1 MLSEILRELKNNQE
15 ICVSCYTKMNLKEYE
30 VNLRMEDLT
39 GKVFGAYKI
48 IAPVGEGGMAAVYK
62 AYQPAMERFVAVK
75 VLPRKFAESNEFISR
90 FQREAIMLAQLQH
103 PHILPVF
110 DYGQEDGYS
119 YIVMPFLQN
128 GTLSELFLI
137 RRRTLLEVSQI
148 MTQVGSALGY
158 AHARGMIHRDI
169 KPSNVL
175 IDEQGNCLL
184 TDFGLAR
191 MVEMSSASL
200 TSAGAIMG
208 TPAYMSPEQ
217 GKGAAVDGRSDL
229 YSLGIMFYEML
240 TGQVPYRDDYPM
252 GVIIK
257 HIRDPLPSARE
268 LVPNLSDA
276 IENVLIKSLAKDPT
290 DRYQT
295 ADDFIKAV
303 QNAISVNNAPG
314 GKTVSSALDSV
325 YDRLIVKKKAR
336 QTDTET
342 SSKISDPAF
351 SGGEKTVIS
360 RPPSKPTDDEID
372 SATPASDKPISPP
385 NTPE

>member
-1 MLSEILRELKNNQE
+1 
-15 ICVSCYTKMNLKEYE
+15 
-30 VNLRMEDLT
+30 MEDLT
-39 GKVFGAYKI
+39 GKLFGAYKI
-48 IAPVGEGGMAAVYK
+48 IAPLGEGGMAAVYK

-75 VLPRKFAESNEFISR
+75 VLPRKFAESSEFISR

-128 GTLSELFLI
+128 GTLAELFLV
-137 RRRTLLEVSQI
+137 RRRTLPEILQI

-158 AHARGMIHRDI
+158 AHARGMIHRDV

-191 MVEMSSASL
+191 MVEMSSDKL

-217 GKGAAVDGRSDL
+217 GKGAVSVDGRSDL
-229 YSLGIMFYEML
+229 YALGIIFYEML
-240 TGQVPYRDDYPM
+240 TGQVPYKDDFPL
-252 GVIIK
+252 GVVIK

-268 LVPNLSDA
+268 LEPNLSDA
-276 IENVLIKSLAKDPT
+276 IERVLIKSLAKDPNE
-290 DRYQT
+290 RYQT

-303 QNAISVNNAPG
+303 QNAISVNNAPS

-325 YDRLIVKKKAR
+325 YDRLIVKKNKAS
-336 QTDTET
+336 QTGAA
-342 SSKISDPAF
+342 SSARISDPAF

-360 RPPSKPTDDEID
+360 QPPSTPTDDKID
-372 SATPASDKPISPP
+372 PATPPSDKPQQ
-385 NTPE
+385 NTSD

>member
-1 MLSEILRELKNNQE
+1 
-15 ICVSCYTKMNLKEYE
+15 
-30 VNLRMEDLT
+30 MEDLT

-48 IAPVGEGGMAAVYK
+48 IAPLGEGGMAAVYK

-75 VLPRKFAESNEFISR
+75 VLPRKFAESPEFISR

-110 DYGQEDGYS
+110 DYGQAEGYS

-128 GTLSELFLI
+128 GTLAELFLI
-137 RRRTLLEVSQI
+137 RRRTLPEVGQI

-158 AHARGMIHRDI
+158 AHARGMIHRDV

-240 TGQVPYRDDYPM
+240 TGQVPYHDEYPM
-252 GVIIK
+252 GVVIK

-295 ADDFIKAV
+295 ADDFIQAV
-303 QNAISVNNAPG
+303 QNALSVNPPG
-314 GKTVSSALDSV
+314 GKAVSRVLDSV
-325 YDRLIVKKKAR
+325 YDRLLVKKKAG
-336 QTDTET
+336 QKDGE
-342 SSKISDPAF
+342 SSGRISDPAF
-351 SGGEKTVIS
+351 SAGEKTVIS
-360 RPPSKPTDDEID
+360 QPPSTPIDDEID
-372 SATPASDKPISPP
+372 PATPPSDKPISD
-385 NTPE
+385 

>member
-1 MLSEILRELKNNQE
+1 
-15 ICVSCYTKMNLKEYE
+15 
-30 VNLRMEDLT
+30 MEDLS
-39 GKVFGAYKI
+39 GKNFGVYEI
-48 IAPVGEGGMAAVYK
+48 VAPLGEGGMAAVYK
-62 AYQPAMERFVAVK
+62 AFQPSMERFVAVK
-75 VLPRKFAESNEFISR
+75 VLPRKFAESPEFISR
-90 FQREAIMLAQLQH
+90 FQREAILLAQLQH

-110 DYGQEDGYS
+110 DYGQVDGYS

-128 GTLSELFLI
+128 GTLAELCAA
-137 RRRTLLEVSQI
+137 RRRTMPEIQQI
-148 MTQVGSALGY
+148 MTQLGSALGY
-158 AHARGMIHRDI
+158 AHVRGMIHRDV

-191 MVEMSSASL
+191 MVEMSSANL

-229 YSLGIMFYEML
+229 YSLGIIFYEML

-257 HIRDPLPSARE
+257 HIRDPLPPARD
-268 LVPNLSDA
+268 LVPTLSDA
-276 IENVLIKSLAKDPT
+276 IERVVIKSLAKDPN

-295 ADDFIKAV
+295 ANDFIQAV
-303 QNAISVNNAPG
+303 QNAVSVNNTPS

-336 QTDTET
+336 QTDSGT

-360 RPPSKPTDDEID
+360 QPPSTPTDDKVD
-372 SATPASDKPISPP
+372 PATPASDKPIHPP
-385 NTPE
+385 NTPD